1 LHTSAAKEVT
11 VVRFINCFEVGEG
24 RDDEFLALW
33 GKVNARMSAQPGY
46 LGHRLHQSL
55 SPEARYRF
63 VNYVE
68 WDSAEHWRDAHDEE
82 FRRLVS
88 DPGWQAF
95 PTTPALYEIVHEG
108 VRS

>member
-1 LHTSAAKEVT
+1 
-11 VVRFINCFEVGEG
+11 VGEG
-24 RDDEFLALW
+24 QRAHERAAGLPRSPTAP
-33 GKVNARMSAQPGY
+33 VAV
-46 LGHRLHQSL
+46 
-55 SPEARYRF
+55 PEAPYRF

-68 WDSAEHWRDAHDEE
+68 WETADLWRDAHDEE